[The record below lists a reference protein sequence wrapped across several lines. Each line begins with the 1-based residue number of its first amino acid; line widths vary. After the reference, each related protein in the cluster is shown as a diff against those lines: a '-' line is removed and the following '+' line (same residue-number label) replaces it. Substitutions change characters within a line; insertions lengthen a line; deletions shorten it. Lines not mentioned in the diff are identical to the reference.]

1 MLTKQINAP
10 KSWLAFE
17 LNILRRLQFK
27 TAILP
32 LTGEPN
38 LGVYLKR
45 WNVRVLANDAARSSY
60 IRNLAEIQNNAEQ
73 LSEDDLSI
81 ILEDAYVPGY
91 KLQNPA
97 LRNWFNET
105 DAWWFDNVRKNIEKL
120 PSQALQAVALSIGIQ
135 TGDYVLSFTEET
147 REFRQPLSNVY
158 KRLAGVFPKPINN
171 GQNNTCANKTI
182 NSFLAENY
190 GDLMFLRLPQPHN
203 SSLQSAM
210 GNAAWREEWVQ
221 TNDEFW
227 NVSEAEQTGKLGSH
241 VETKFQYLRLL
252 EETLKTASHIQNWVI
267 AHTEDGFITTQDIAE
282 IIGQTRRVDTVFTK
296 DFSELAG
303 TKAVILTA

>member
-1 MLTKQINAP
+1 MLTKQTNAP

-32 LTGEPN
+32 LAGEPQ

-45 WNVRVLANDAARSSY
+45 WNVRVLANDAARWAHV
-60 IRNLAEIQNNAEQ
+60 RGLAEIQNNAEQ
-73 LSEDDLSI
+73 LSEEDLAI

-120 PSQALQAVALSIGIQ
+120 PSQTHQAIALSIGMQ

-147 REFRQPLSNVY
+147 RELRQPLSNVY
-158 KRLAGVFPKPINN
+158 KRLAGIFPKPINN
-171 GQNNTCANKTI
+171 GQNNSCANKTI
-182 NSFLAENY
+182 NSFLAEKY
-190 GDLMFLRLPQPHN
+190 GDLMFLRLPPPHN
-203 SSLQSAM
+203 SSLRSAM

-227 NVSEAEQTGKLGSH
+227 SRSETEQTGKLGAH

-296 DFSELAG
+296 DFSELTG

>member
-1 MLTKQINAP
+1 MLTKQTNAP

-27 TAILP
+27 SAILP

-45 WNVRVLANDAARSSY
+45 WNVRVLANDAAHWSYVRS
-60 IRNLAEIQNNAEQ
+60 LAEIQNNAEM
-73 LSEDDLSI
+73 LSENDLAT

-97 LRNWFNET
+97 LRSWFNET

-120 PSQALQAVALSIGIQ
+120 PSQGLQAVALSIGMQ

-147 REFRQPLSNVY
+147 RELRQPLSNVY
-158 KRLAGVFPKPINN
+158 KRLAAVFPKPVNN
-171 GQNNTCANKTI
+171 GQNNTCTNKTI

-203 SSLQSAM
+203 SSLQTVM

-221 TNDEFW
+221 TNDKFW
-227 NVSEAEQTGKLGSH
+227 DAAENGQTGKLGSH

-296 DFSELAG
+296 DFSELTG
-303 TKAVILTA
+303 TKAVIITA

>member
-1 MLTKQINAP
+1 MLTKQTNAP

-27 TAILP
+27 SAILP

-45 WNVRVLANDAARSSY
+45 WNVRVLANDAARWSH

-73 LSEDDLSI
+73 LSEENLAV

-97 LRNWFNET
+97 LRSWFNET
-105 DAWWFDNVRKNIEKL
+105 DAWWFDNVRKNLEKL
-120 PSQALQAVALSIGIQ
+120 PSQGLQAIALSIGMQ

-147 REFRQPLSNVY
+147 RELRQPLSSVY
-158 KRLAGVFPKPINN
+158 KRLASVFPKPVNN
-171 GQNNTCANKTI
+171 GQNNACTNKTV
-182 NSFLAENY
+182 NAFLAENY
-190 GDLMFLRLPQPHN
+190 GDLMFLRLPPPHN
-203 SSLQSAM
+203 ASLRNSL

-227 NVSEAEQTGKLGSH
+227 NQAENDQTGKLGSH

-252 EETLKTASHIQNWVI
+252 EETLKTASHIQTWVI
-267 AHTEDGFITTQDIAE
+267 AHTEDGFIATQDIAE

-296 DFSELAG
+296 DFSELTG
-303 TKAVILTA
+303 TKAVIITA